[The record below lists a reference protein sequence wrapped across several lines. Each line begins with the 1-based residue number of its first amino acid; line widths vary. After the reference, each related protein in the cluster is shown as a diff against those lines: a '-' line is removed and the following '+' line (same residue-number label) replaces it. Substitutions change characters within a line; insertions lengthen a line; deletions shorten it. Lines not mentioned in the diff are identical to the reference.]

1 MRPYKMQTLAM
12 TLDEKVRKTLAELGA
27 TYAGGVETLFAE
39 VRSAMEQE
47 RSGLVSRGAANEVDR
62 AKLVKDLRDRWL
74 ARKNG
79 LLANIDE
86 HWLKPASKELKP
98 AVGKQFNKLRKASTC
113 MDVSELAKEVQVA
126 DDSARPKN
134 TTSQAGISEEY
145 WHNPVPPAPQ
155 DFQPIY
161 LPDSEQGGIIGAAQV
176 KDLTLPGNRRPQG
189 SLHPVTQMQREIEEI
204 FLNLGFR
211 IEDGP
216 EIESVYYNFDALNIP
231 ESHPSRDDWDT
242 FYVNAQTV
250 LRTHTSPVQIRA
262 MEKYGAPLY
271 IIIPGKCYRHDNP
284 DASHS
289 PMFHQ
294 MEGLA
299 IDTDI
304 TFADLK
310 GTLDFFAKK
319 LFGEKVRTRFQP
331 SFFPFT
337 EPSGEVA
344 ISCIFCG
351 GEGCRVCKESG
362 WIEVMGCGMV
372 HPQVLR
378 NGGIDPEKYSGWAFG
393 LGIDRFAM
401 MKYDINDIQ
410 LLFQSDVRF
419 LEQF

>member
-1 MRPYKMQTLAM
+1 M
-12 TLDEKVRKTLAELGA
+12 TIDEKVRKTLTELGVA
-27 TYAGGVETLFAE
+27 DAAGVEALFAE
-39 VRSAMEQE
+39 VRTAVGQE
-47 RSGLVSRGAANEVDR
+47 RSALIGCGAGSEAER
-62 AKLVKDLRDRWL
+62 AKLCKDLRDRWL

-79 LLANIDE
+79 LLSFIDE
-86 HWLKPASKELKP
+86 NWLKQASKNLKP
-98 AVGKQFNKLRKASTC
+98 TVGRNFNLLRQEGAALEIAALTH
-113 MDVSELAKEVQVA
+113 DVPLRAQTSVDNETQ
-126 DDSARPKN
+126 DSA
-134 TTSQAGISEEY
+134 
-145 WHNPVPPAPQ
+145 PAPVA
-155 DFQPIY
+155 PVCREV
-161 LPDSEQGGIIGAAQV
+161 PS
-176 KDLTLPGNRRPQG
+176 DLTLPGNRRLLG
-189 SLHPVTQMQREIEEI
+189 TLHPVTQMQREIEEI
-204 FLNLGFR
+204 FLNLGFH
-211 IEDGP
+211 IESGP

-242 FYVNAQTV
+242 LYIDAKTV

-294 MEGLA
+294 IEGLA
-299 IDTDI
+299 ISSDI

-319 LFGEKVRTRFQP
+319 LFGEKIRTRFQP

-337 EPSGEVA
+337 EPSGEVS

-351 GEGCRVCKESG
+351 GQGCRVCKESG

-378 NGGIDPEKYSGWAFG
+378 NGGIDPGKYSGWAFG
-393 LGIDRFAM
+393 LGVDRFAM

-419 LEQF
+419 LQQF